1 MAYQI
6 PDILGI
12 LSGGRGQVDAAALSA
27 KAGLLVG
34 QTRNKIL
41 DNLRAYGKK
50 LGPTIGPD
58 FIQAISEGA
67 TPAAANARK
76 ERELELFGT
85 SRQDLMQYGL
95 WLAGGIILLAF
106 VWRNGGYRGS

>member
-1 MAYQI
+1 MELR
-6 PDILGI
+6 DILGV

-41 DNLRAYGKK
+41 SNLRLYGEKA
-50 LGPTIGPD
+50 GPVIGSD
-58 FIQAISEGA
+58 FIQAVSEGA

-76 ERELELFGT
+76 ERELQLFGT
-85 SRQDLMQYGL
+85 SRQDLLQYALWAGAGL
-95 WLAGGIILLAF
+95 LLLLF
-106 VWRNGGYRGS
+106 VLKNGR